1 MGKSNE
7 EIRSFLRQCLNI
19 FVIKAQKKSPNIIND
34 SVYNSNLDNIINYV
48 LIRSEYDPSKQ
59 YLDVNYSELANNA
72 IKKFSNNIN
81 EPEWNIISRQSKLY
95 FLPSEDAIE
104 KYEIDYNG
112 YNPEYEII
120 IPEYNSSSS
129 FKDYFSSSPSSP
141 SGNSSPTSVLNSF
154 NKGGKRR
161 TKRQIS
167 KRQISKRRVSKR
179 RITKRRKSSFR
190 KGRAKK

>member
-19 FVIKAQKKSPNIIND
+19 FVIKGQKKSPNIIND
-34 SVYNSNLDNIINYV
+34 SIYNSNLDNIINYV

-72 IKKFSNNIN
+72 IKKFSANIN

-95 FLPSEDAIE
+95 LLPSEDAIE
-104 KYEIDYNG
+104 KYGIDYNG

-129 FKDYFSSSPSSP
+129 FKDYFSSSPS
-141 SGNSSPTSVLNSF
+141 GNSSPTSVSNSF

-161 TKRQIS
+161 TKR
-167 KRQISKRRVSKR
+167 RISKRRIS
-179 RITKRRKSSFR
+179 KRRKSSFR

>member
-19 FVIKAQKKSPNIIND
+19 FVIKGQKKSPNIIND
-34 SVYNSNLDNIINYV
+34 SIYNSNLDNIINYV
-48 LIRSEYDPSKQ
+48 LIRSKYDPSKQ

-72 IKKFSNNIN
+72 IKKFSGNIN

-95 FLPSEDAIE
+95 LLPSEDAIE

-129 FKDYFSSSPSSP
+129 FKDYFSSSPS
-141 SGNSSPTSVLNSF
+141 GNSSPNSVSNFF
-154 NKGGKRR
+154 NKGGKR
-161 TKRQIS
+161 IS
-167 KRQISKRRVSKR
+167 KRQISKRRISKR
-179 RITKRRKSSFR
+179 RISKRRKFSFR